1 MIEGVI
7 TYPYPEFSSP
17 LKKIGNTFQKKITF
31 LPINTYFCTFL
42 HIKKTLKI
50 TFLTQFYEFFN
61 DGYTFFEEK
70 ITRNPNF
77 DVSASNFKYLIVKIK
92 VFVKNTSIFK
102 VKILK
107 TNFYNEF
114 SSDISKVKF

>member
-7 TYPYPEFSSP
+7 TYPYPEVSSP
-17 LKKIGNTFQKKITF
+17 LKKNLEIPSRKKYHFYLQI
-31 LPINTYFCTFL
+31 PIFALFL

-70 ITRNPNF
+70 ITRNP
-77 DVSASNFKYLIVKIK
+77 
-92 VFVKNTSIFK
+92 
-102 VKILK
+102 
-107 TNFYNEF
+107 
-114 SSDISKVKF
+114 KF

>member
-7 TYPYPEFSSP
+7 TYPYPEVSSP
-17 LKKIGNTFQKKITF
+17 LKKIWKYLLEKNISFTY
-31 LPINTYFCTFL
+31 TYFCTFL

-61 DGYTFFEEK
+61 DGHTFFEEK

-92 VFVKNTSIFK
+92 VFC
-102 VKILK
+102 
-107 TNFYNEF
+107 
-114 SSDISKVKF
+114 

>member
-7 TYPYPEFSSP
+7 TYPYPEVSSP
-17 LKKIGNTFQKKITF
+17 PRIFWKYLLEKIPF

-77 DVSASNFKYLIVKIK
+77 EVFVSNFDSENQGFLLKIHQ
-92 VFVKNTSIFK
+92 
-102 VKILK
+102 
-107 TNFYNEF
+107 F
-114 SSDISKVKF
+114 SK